1 MKSEKKER
9 KKEIEIKRD
18 RKVRNNNE
26 ELREE
31 KEKRRKIWRQEK
43 QTKIKFRFSENTKIK

>member
-31 KEKRRKIWRQEK
+31 KENRRKIWRQEK
-43 QTKIKFRFSENTKIK
+43 QTKN